1 MNNNK
6 LKTTNILRAAGR
18 FALRTGRKYGPTAL
32 LMLATLYARAQESS
46 SAEVDDMW
54 KTELKPLLDKI
65 LNVAIGISVG
75 WVAVM
80 FFMGKK
86 TALTIGG
93 FVLLGAVIFRIF
105 PKILGSLMGI
115 EVE

>member
-6 LKTTNILRAAGR
+6 TKTTKALHAAAAS
-18 FALRTGRKYGPTAL
+18 ALRTGRKYGPTAL
-32 LMLATLYARAQESS
+32 LMLATVGVRAADASTDVDKMWEQEL
-46 SAEVDDMW
+46 E
-54 KTELKPLLDKI
+54 PLLKKI

-75 WVAVM
+75 WVAIM

-93 FVLLGAVIFRIF
+93 FVLLGAVIFRLF
-105 PKILGSLMGI
+105 PSILGALMNI
-115 EVE
+115 ETT